1 MKILS
6 LGAGMQST
14 VLALMACEN
23 SHAPGSHPLVPVYD
37 AVVYC
42 DLGFEAPWVQAQVAF
57 IRNACKDSRIPL
69 HVLDCNLYQDY
80 LQNFGRS
87 RTSAIPFRTLSPE
100 GRKGKMFRACTLD
113 YKIRRIRSFVRWEL
127 LGYRKGQRL
136 RPEDIG
142 AHELHL
148 GFSAEEKSR
157 AFGSEYPLFVNRFP
171 LADIGYTRADCYRYN
186 LDVWGLDTK
195 ASACAFCPFHTNYF
209 FDYLRRCESASY
221 EKLVGFDRMLAARKP
236 HNFRSQMFISSSYK
250 RIEDLKPADCAKC
263 QTFSYR
269 GRSVWNGF

>member
-14 VLALMACEN
+14 ALALMACEN

-57 IRNACKDSRIPL
+57 IQNACKDSRIPL

-100 GRKGKMFRACTLD
+100 GKKGKMFRACTLD

-136 RPEDIG
+136 RFLPFPHQLLLRLP
-142 AHELHL
+142 A
-148 GFSAEEKSR
+148 
-157 AFGSEYPLFVNRFP
+157 PL
-171 LADIGYTRADCYRYN
+171 
-186 LDVWGLDTK
+186 
-195 ASACAFCPFHTNYF
+195 
-209 FDYLRRCESASY
+209 
-221 EKLVGFDRMLAARKP
+221 
-236 HNFRSQMFISSSYK
+236 
-250 RIEDLKPADCAKC
+250 RIC
-263 QTFSYR
+263 QL
-269 GRSVWNGF
+269 

>member
-1 MKILS
+1 
-6 LGAGMQST
+6 
-14 VLALMACEN
+14 
-23 SHAPGSHPLVPVYD
+23 
-37 AVVYC
+37 
-42 DLGFEAPWVQAQVAF
+42 
-57 IRNACKDSRIPL
+57 
-69 HVLDCNLYQDY
+69 
-80 LQNFGRS
+80 
-87 RTSAIPFRTLSPE
+87 
-100 GRKGKMFRACTLD
+100 MFRACTLD

-136 RPEDIG
+136 RPEDMG

>member
-14 VLALMACEN
+14 ALALMACEN

-57 IRNACKDSRIPL
+57 IQNACKDSRIPL

-221 EKLVGFDRMLAARKP
+221 EKLSALTACSPRASRTISAVRCS
-236 HNFRSQMFISSSYK
+236 FRRPISAL
-250 RIEDLKPADCAKC
+250 RI
-263 QTFSYR
+263 
-269 GRSVWNGF
+269 